1 MLVLQSLNC
10 RFAQVGKARVEKGS
24 IPVLHECFSHKYVM
38 TFVSEIIDLPKL
50 TTISLGQSAME
61 FDLHK
66 GQSLTMNSS
75 SVSMRLITRSSSAY
89 ESLRTRCILEREKI

>member
-1 MLVLQSLNC
+1 M
-10 RFAQVGKARVEKGS
+10 
-24 IPVLHECFSHKYVM
+24 HECFSHKYVM